1 MIVPYA
7 GLPAIG
13 LGWNKLTLPDVFSP
27 VCRPLVANAGKS
39 ELSRMDESFA
49 VSYKKDKKNYY
60 ITNDGG

>member
-1 MIVPYA
+1 M
-7 GLPAIG
+7 G